1 MQAPIKAVVSKH
13 DQKIFL
19 PNDDRIKGLLPSDW
33 EYVGRA
39 NDKKIAVPHT
49 VDVTRL
55 CRNLGYVVPAP
66 IAHWYEW
73 HTDPVPFRIQR
84 ITAALLTM
92 NPRAYVLNEMGTG
105 KTRSAMYAID
115 YLIREG
121 VIKNVLIVAPLST
134 LSPVWDREIF
144 QYFNQLSAT
153 VLHGSRAKRVKAVR
167 EKHHVYI
174 INHDG
179 VGTILPELLD
189 KRFDAVLIDEVGAYR
204 NKSTNRWKQMNALV
218 RANGGVRYLWGMTG
232 SPTPNDPTDA
242 WGLAKLITPSNA
254 PKYFKEF
261 QRKTMTQVSQFRWI
275 PKPDANDHVY
285 DMLQPAV
292 RYRRDD
298 CVELPQTSYQNVEVE
313 PSKQVADTYKK
324 MVAQLR
330 MAFEE
335 GQISAANE
343 GVLFMKLL
351 QISCGWVYTDKKGVI
366 KLDNQDRVDEVKQI
380 ILDSLGKVIVFANF
394 THAAQGLYDRL
405 TEGTRKLPLPKD
417 GVELVHGGTS
427 KKERDRIF
435 AAFQNDEYPRVIVAH
450 PECMSHGLTLTA
462 ASTIVWFTP
471 TTSLETY
478 EQANAR
484 ITRPGQTHK
493 GLILHLTGT
502 AIERKIYNRLSQKA
516 KVQGALLE
524 LFNDN

>member
-1 MQAPIKAVVSKH
+1 MKAVVSKH
-13 DQKIFL
+13 EQKIFL
-19 PNDDRIKGLLPSDW
+19 PNDDRIKGLIPDDW

-49 VDVTRL
+49 VEVSRL
-55 CRNLGYVVPAP
+55 CRNLGYQVPAP
-66 IAHWYEW
+66 ITHHYKW
-73 HTDPVPFRIQR
+73 HDKPEPFRIQK
-84 ITAALLTM
+84 ITAALMTM

-115 YLIREG
+115 YLIKEG
-121 VIKNVLIVAPLST
+121 VLKNVLIVAPLST

-144 QYFNQLSAT
+144 EFFNHLSAT
-153 VLHGSRAKRVKAVR
+153 VLHGSRAQRVRALR

-189 KRFDAVLIDEVGAYR
+189 KGIDAILIDEVGAYR
-204 NKSTNRWKQMNALV
+204 NKSTNRWKQMDKLV
-218 RANGGVRYLWGMTG
+218 RAGRGVKYLWGMTG

-242 WGLAKLITPSNA
+242 WGLAKLITPERA
-254 PKYFKEF
+254 PKWFKEF
-261 QRKTMTQVSQFRWI
+261 QRQTMTQVTQFKWI
-275 PKPDANDHVY
+275 PKPDAIDRVY
-285 DMLQPAV
+285 EMLQPAV
-292 RYRRDD
+292 RYQRDD
-298 CVELPQTSYQNVEVE
+298 CVELPEVSYQDVELE

-324 MVAQLR
+324 MVAQLKI
-330 MAFEE
+330 AFQE
-335 GQISAANE
+335 GQITAANE
-343 GVLFMKLL
+343 GVLFNKLL
-351 QISCGWVYTDKKGVI
+351 QIASGWVYTQNKGVV
-366 KLDNQDRVDEVKQI
+366 KLDNQDRVSEVKSL

-394 THAAQGLYDRL
+394 THAAEGLYERL
-405 TEGTRKLPLPKD
+405 TDGTRKLPLPKD
-417 GVELVHGGTS
+417 GVELVTGATS

-435 AAFQNDEYPRVIVAH
+435 SEFQNNEYPRVIVAH

-462 ASTIVWFTP
+462 ASTIIWYTP

-493 GLILHLTGT
+493 GLILHLQSTP
-502 AIERKIYNRLSQKA
+502 IERKVYNRLRQKA

-524 LFNDN
+524 LFDDN

>member
-1 MQAPIKAVVSKH
+1 MKVSISKH
-13 DQKIFL
+13 EQKIIM
-19 PNDDRIKGLLPSDW
+19 PDDDAIKSLIPADW

-39 NDKKIAVPHT
+39 SDKKIAVPHT
-49 VDVTRL
+49 VEVTRL
-55 CRNLGYVVPAP
+55 CRNLGYKVPAP

-73 HTDPVPFRIQR
+73 HEKPVPFRIQK
-84 ITAALLTM
+84 ITAALMTM

-121 VIKNVLIVAPLST
+121 VIRNVLIVAPLST

-144 QYFNQLSAT
+144 EFFNHLSAA
-153 VLHGSRAKRVKAVR
+153 VLHGSRSQRIKLLR
-167 EKHHVYI
+167 ERHHVYI

-179 VGTILPELLD
+179 VGTILPELLE
-189 KRFDAVLIDEVGAYR
+189 KGIDAVLIDEVGAYR
-204 NKSTNRWKQMNALV
+204 NKSTNRWKQMAKLV
-218 RANGGVRYLWGMTG
+218 QYGRGVQYLWGMTG

-254 PKYFKEF
+254 PRYFKEF
-261 QRKTMTQVSQFRWI
+261 QRKTMTQITQFKWI

-285 DMLQPAV
+285 EMLQPAV

-298 CVELPQTSYQNVEVE
+298 CVELPEVSYQDVVLD

-324 MVAQLR
+324 LMTQLKI
-330 MAFEE
+330 AFDD

-351 QISCGWVYTDKKGVI
+351 QIACGWVYSNDKGVV
-366 KLDNQDRVDEVKQI
+366 KLDNQDRVDEVKNI
-380 ILDSLGKVIVFANF
+380 INDSLGKVIVFANF
-394 THAAQGLYDRL
+394 THAAEGLYERI
-405 TEGTRKLPLPKD
+405 TTGSRKIPLPKE
-417 GVELVHGGTS
+417 GVELVTGQTS

-435 AAFQNDEYPRVIVAH
+435 AGFQNDSYPRVLVAH

-493 GLILHLTGT
+493 GLILHLQSTP
-502 AIERKIYNRLSQKA
+502 IERKIYNRLRQKA
-516 KVQGALLE
+516 KTQGALLE
-524 LFNDN
+524 LFDDN